1 MDKLD
6 SQITKSQL
14 TLIQSQK
21 VTSPAEVMSD
31 KDNCLFAIANLLK
44 GSTVNAQHFIQS
56 DSPRK
61 VMQELIKILDE
72 FDRSPLTTLPD
83 DKLEIVELCVASIK

>member
-1 MDKLD
+1 
-6 SQITKSQL
+6 
-14 TLIQSQK
+14 
-21 VTSPAEVMSD
+21 MSD

-44 GSTVNAQHFIQS
+44 GSTINAQHFIQS

-72 FDRSPLTTLPD
+72 LDRLPKGGKMPD
-83 DKLEIVELCVASIK
+83 DKLEIVELCVASIKQLANTK